1 MPPPQTP
8 QMNIPVPKACVKVVY
23 KAVSMKCEPDM
34 HQFRHDKVK
43 TFKNSVV
50 FRVEGGELRGRVR

>member
-1 MPPPQTP
+1 
-8 QMNIPVPKACVKVVY
+8 MNIPVPKACVKVVY